1 MNIKLPVFRRSVA
14 SRGRR
19 IYRRKIQRIVDPA
32 ETGRFVV
39 IDVKSG
45 DYEVA
50 DRDADATFRLMA
62 RPCGA
67 QRRSLPP
74 QRLVIPAKAGTYRAP
89 ARPLPQEPVVRLVE
103 AEVRPVMVA
112 PQVEVQ
118 D

>member
-1 MNIKLPVFRRSVA
+1 MSLKVPVFRRSVA

-62 RPCGA
+62 RRPDAVTWAERVGYAAAYRLGA
-67 QRRSLPP
+67 GLR
-74 QRLVIPAKAGTYRAP
+74 AK
-89 ARPLPQEPVVRLVE
+89 
-103 AEVRPVMVA
+103 
-112 PQVEVQ
+112 
-118 D
+118 